1 MAQIFGE
8 VSGHFI
14 KNIFQVKTAVG
25 TVWTTFVPIWA
36 TFILKSGHTGQ
47 TSEGTACA
55 QVTEGERGRF

>member
-14 KNIFQVKTAVG
+14 KNIFQVKTAV
-25 TVWTTFVPIWA
+25 PIWA
-36 TFILKSGHTGQ
+36 TFILTSGHTGQ